1 MTPFYE
7 PAWAYGGM
15 VRASAAL
22 CRELARRGHQVTV
35 ATAHLA
41 AGLPSDETLGG
52 VRVRRFPA
60 RFQRFLVP
68 WARGLA
74 PYCAR
79 ELPSF
84 DVVHLHGHRNGLA
97 VTAARAL
104 RRAGR
109 RWVLTTSGTF
119 PHHGQRRLA
128 KRLFDRSVGDAVV
141 SGAAVLVAV
150 SDSEARDL
158 PRPARVVPNGVGPAG
173 DPSGARPRG
182 GTRLLFVGNDR
193 PQKRGHLL
201 PQLLEAVPGIGLE
214 LVGPM
219 GAAFLRRF
227 ARFGPRVVARGVLS
241 GDALAAAYAGAD
253 LLVHPAVGEAFGLV
267 PFEAA
272 LAGTAAVVAGGHGC
286 AEWYGRAGGC
296 VVPADDVAA
305 LASAVR
311 ERLLRPDRAAAEA
324 GAVAAFAR
332 THLTWERAAAA
343 METVYAEAAAAR

>member
-22 CRELARRGHQVTV
+22 CRALVARGHEVTV
-35 ATAHLA
+35 ATALLA
-41 AGLPSDETLGG
+41 AGLPPDERLGG

-60 RFQRFLVP
+60 RLKRFLVP

-74 PYCAR
+74 PYCSR

-104 RRAGR
+104 RNAGR
-109 RWVLTTSGTF
+109 RFVLTTSGTF
-119 PHHGQRRLA
+119 PHHGQHRLA
-128 KRLFDRSVGDAVV
+128 KRLFDRSVGDAIVAD
-141 SGAAVLVAV
+141 AAVVVAV
-150 SDSEARDL
+150 SESEARDL
-158 PRPARVVPNGVGPAG
+158 PRPARVVPNGVLPAG
-173 DPSGARPRG
+173 VSNGARARG
-182 GTRLLFVGNDR
+182 GARLLFVGNDR
-193 PQKRGHLL
+193 LQKRGHLL
-201 PQLLEAVPGIGLE
+201 PELLDALPGTDLA
-214 LVGPM
+214 LVGPL

-227 ARFGPRVVARGVLS
+227 ARFGPRVAARGVLS

-253 LLVHPAVGEAFGLV
+253 LVVHPAVGEAFGLV

-272 LAGTAAVVAGGHGC
+272 FAGTAAVVAGGPGC
-286 AEWYGRAGGC
+286 GAWYERAGGC
-296 VVPADDVAA
+296 VVPPDDVAR

-311 ERLLRPDRAAAEA
+311 ERLDRPDRAEAEA
-324 GAVAAFAR
+324 RAVAAFAGEQ
-332 THLTWERAAAA
+332 LTWERAAEA
-343 METVYAEAAAAR
+343 MEAVFAEVAAAR